1 MSTVTTTTM
10 ATLTLTASTAT
21 GMTEEADA
29 GDFTPPV
36 ARSATGGEARAQRG
50 RGGHEHLARDAH
62 DLPAACGGTG
72 GVKEPPTLLRLL
84 AWMSPAFPT
93 GAFSF
98 SHGLE
103 TAVEDG
109 RVKRVEDLVGYA
121 TTAITR
127 GAGQLDAAFLVLAY
141 RAVIARDDAA
151 LIDVAERAAAMR
163 GSAEL
168 ALESRVQGQAFLTTV
183 RAAWPS
189 PDIDAPA
196 AVLRSAGIE
205 IAHPIA
211 VALAAAA
218 ARLPLDATLE
228 AFLHGFAANLV
239 SAGVRVIPLGQTDGQ
254 RALAALEPVV
264 ARAAALALDVA
275 DVDDLGASA
284 PLIDLLSI
292 RHETQYTR
300 LFRS

>member
-1 MSTVTTTTM
+1 MRMTIT
-10 ATLTLTASTAT
+10 TAT
-21 GMTEEADA
+21 AITATVMTD
-29 GDFTPPV
+29 G
-36 ARSATGGEARAQRG
+36 AT
-50 RGGHEHLARDAH
+50 
-62 DLPAACGGTG
+62 
-72 GVKEPPTLLRLL
+72 PPTLLRLL
-84 AWMSPAFPT
+84 AWMSPSFPT

-109 RVKRVEDLVGYA
+109 RVTRVDDLLAYA
-121 TTAITR
+121 ATVVTR
-127 GAGQLDAAFLVLAY
+127 GAGQLDAALLVLAF
-141 RAVIARDDAA
+141 RAVEARDEAA
-151 LIDVAERAAAMR
+151 LVDVAGRAAAMR

-168 ALESRVQGQAFLTTV
+168 ALESRVQGQAFLATV

-196 AVLRSAGIE
+196 TLLKDAGIE
-205 IAHPIA
+205 ITHPIA
-211 VALAAAA
+211 VALAAAIV
-218 ARLPLDATLE
+218 RLPLAETLQ
-228 AFLHGFAANLV
+228 AFLHGVAANLV

-254 RALAALEPVV
+254 RALAALEPVI
-264 ARAAALALDVA
+264 ARAASQALDVSG
-275 DVDDLGASA
+275 VDDLGASA

>member
-1 MSTVTTTTM
+1 MVMTIAM
-10 ATLTLTASTAT
+10 ATAITAT
-21 GMTEEADA
+21 VMTD
-29 GDFTPPV
+29 
-36 ARSATGGEARAQRG
+36 
-50 RGGHEHLARDAH
+50 
-62 DLPAACGGTG
+62 GTA
-72 GVKEPPTLLRLL
+72 PPTLLRLL
-84 AWMSPAFPT
+84 AWMSPSFPT

-103 TAVEDG
+103 AAVEAG
-109 RVKRVEDLVGYA
+109 RVKRVDDLVEYA
-121 TTAITR
+121 ATAITR
-127 GAGQLDAAFLVLAY
+127 GAGQLDAALLVLAY
-141 RAVIARDDAA
+141 RAVDARDEPA

-168 ALESRVQGQAFLTTV
+168 ALESRVQGHAFLATV

-196 AVLRSAGIE
+196 ELLKAAGIE
-205 IAHPIA
+205 ITHPIA

-218 ARLPLDATLE
+218 ARLPLAETLQ
-228 AFLHGFAANLV
+228 AFLHGVAANLV

-264 ARAAALALDVA
+264 TGAATRALAVSGI
-275 DVDDLGASA
+275 DDLGASA